1 MMHEISTSPK
11 TYPIYKKWLSSVW
24 AVPLILFGVSFMAF
38 GLLAP
43 KLGFYMD
50 DWPYVYYAYT
60 QGIENIDKMLL
71 YDSRPYAGW
80 LYKLGFT
87 ILGFKPLYWHFSTLF
102 FRWLSAFALWISLN
116 SLWKNHKKLATYSA
130 LLFAVYPFFLMQPLA
145 LGSTHHWVGFALYL
159 FSLWFMIRAESTSK
173 WRIHLIFGSLLLETV
188 HLFTAEYYSGLE
200 LLRPFVLWILISRQE
215 MFFFKRLL
223 KTFLRWVPYLIILG
237 GYFYWRL
244 IVFEGPPTGDR
255 NSPVLLYQFLEEP
268 LKASFSLF
276 ITVLK
281 DSSIILLGTWAQAIE
296 PAIFNLTSIFTSFA
310 LFIMLG
316 SFFLLYIL
324 LNHLF
329 LEKGE
334 EIGTEEN
341 RNQLKESMLLGV
353 VALVSGTLPIW
364 VIGKSISTH
373 TNQMAATRFG
383 IPAMLGAA
391 ILLSA
396 GIIYFIGERKKANLA
411 ISILL
416 ALAIGVH
423 LHNAH
428 LYEYS
433 WEKQQNFYHQLIE
446 RIPALEPN
454 TAILSEAEN
463 LLFMGEYP
471 TAYAINTLYF
481 PVNNVLK
488 EEAPYWFFTGY
499 AGYYDKIDT
508 FIEGVPLEK
517 KHLLSSFSGN
527 SHKSL
532 IISYVPERG
541 QCLWVL
547 RPEDAN
553 LRLISGLERKAS
565 LSSAIDRIL
574 IDEENTR
581 FLPPEIF
588 GEEIPENWCSYYQK
602 ADLARQRSEWAE
614 ITTLWE
620 EAQKANKAPAN
631 GFEYIP
637 FIEGY
642 AHQENWGRVKEMTR
656 QSNKITQGMSSILC
670 PTLINIEENTPVS
683 AERENILIN
692 LRDYLSCE

>member
-329 LEKGE
+329 LEKEE

-396 GIIYFIGERKKANLA
+396 GIIYFIRERKKANLV
-411 ISILL
+411 ISILV

-428 LYEYS
+428 KYEYA
-433 WEKQQNFYHQLIE
+433 WEKQKNLYHQLIE
-446 RIPALEPN
+446 RIPALEPK
-454 TAILSEAEN
+454 TAIISEAES
-463 LLFMGEYP
+463 LPFMGEYP
-471 TAYAINTLYF
+471 TSYAINTLFF
-481 PVNNVLK
+481 PVNNTPK
-488 EEAPYWFFTGY
+488 EEIPYWFFAGY

-517 KHLLSSFSGN
+517 EHLLSNFNGSSKESLLISFEPG
-527 SHKSL
+527 L
-532 IISYVPERG
+532 G

-553 LRLISGLERKAS
+553 LRLISQLERRVS
-565 LSSAIDRIL
+565 LNSAPDQIL
-574 IDEENTR
+574 TESESKH

-588 GEEIPENWCSYYQK
+588 GEEIPKNWCSYYQK
-602 ADLARQRSEWAE
+602 ADLARQRGEWAE

-637 FIEGY
+637 FIKGY

-683 AERENILIN
+683 AERETILID